1 MANAKLKKEGFN
13 YEDNSKLIPLAQN
26 GDSEAMNKLIEMN
39 LPLVSSISKKFL
51 NRGYEYEDIFQVGS
65 IGLVKAIKN
74 FNKAFDVKFST
85 YAVPMIIGEIK
96 RFLRDDGTIKV
107 SRSLKEL
114 NARIRETQKHF
125 LTTKG
130 KELTIEELAKELKVT
145 KEDIALAI
153 ESANPVESIEKSV
166 YNSKEDKEIGLVE
179 RISTNKDE
187 AEMLTNK
194 MVVKELLDELQTR
207 DKKIIMLRF
216 FKEKTQSEVAKIL
229 GINQVQVSRIERR
242 VLASM
247 KIKLMGAS

>member
-1 MANAKLKKEGFN
+1 VKIIG
-13 YEDNSKLIPLAQN
+13 LIW
-26 GDSEAMNKLIEMN
+26 
-39 LPLVSSISKKFL
+39 SIVKRFSG
-51 NRGYEYEDIFQVGS
+51 RGYELDDLYQIGCIGFIKS
-65 IGLVKAIKN
+65 IQRFDTNFEVKL
-74 FNKAFDVKFST
+74 ST
-85 YAVPMIIGEIK
+85 YSVPYMIGEIK

>member
-1 MANAKLKKEGFN
+1 MKIIG
-13 YEDNSKLIPLAQN
+13 LIW
-26 GDSEAMNKLIEMN
+26 
-39 LPLVSSISKKFL
+39 SIVKRFSG
-51 NRGYEYEDIFQVGS
+51 RGYELDDLYQIGCIGFIKS
-65 IGLVKAIKN
+65 IQRFDTNFEVKL
-74 FNKAFDVKFST
+74 ST
-85 YAVPMIIGEIK
+85 YSVPYMIGEIK

>member
-1 MANAKLKKEGFN
+1 M
-13 YEDNSKLIPLAQN
+13 
-26 GDSEAMNKLIEMN
+26 
-39 LPLVSSISKKFL
+39 
-51 NRGYEYEDIFQVGS
+51 
-65 IGLVKAIKN
+65 
-74 FNKAFDVKFST
+74 
-85 YAVPMIIGEIK
+85 IGEIK
-96 RFLRDDGTIKV
+96 RFLRDDGTVKV

-114 NARIRETQKHF
+114 NTRIRETQKHF

-187 AEMLTNK
+187 AEILTNK
-194 MVVKELLDELQTR
+194 MVVRDLIDGLQTR

-247 KIKLMGAS
+247 KIKLMGVS

>member
-1 MANAKLKKEGFN
+1 MEDLYQIGCIGFIKSIQRFDTNFEVKL
-13 YEDNSKLIPLAQN
+13 
-26 GDSEAMNKLIEMN
+26 
-39 LPLVSSISKKFL
+39 
-51 NRGYEYEDIFQVGS
+51 
-65 IGLVKAIKN
+65 
-74 FNKAFDVKFST
+74 ST
-85 YAVPMIIGEIK
+85 YSVPYMIGEIK

-125 LTTKG
+125 LTTNG

>member
-1 MANAKLKKEGFN
+1 M
-13 YEDNSKLIPLAQN
+13 
-26 GDSEAMNKLIEMN
+26 
-39 LPLVSSISKKFL
+39 
-51 NRGYEYEDIFQVGS
+51 
-65 IGLVKAIKN
+65 
-74 FNKAFDVKFST
+74 
-85 YAVPMIIGEIK
+85 IGEIK
-96 RFLRDDGTIKV
+96 RFLRDDGTVKV

-114 NARIRETQKHF
+114 NTRIRETQKHF

-187 AEMLTNK
+187 AEILTNK
-194 MVVKELLDELQTR
+194 MVVRDLIDGLQTR

-216 FKEKTQSEVAKIL
+216 FKEKTQSEVAQIL

-247 KIKLMGAS
+247 KIKLMGVS

>member
-1 MANAKLKKEGFN
+1 MKIIG
-13 YEDNSKLIPLAQN
+13 LIW
-26 GDSEAMNKLIEMN
+26 
-39 LPLVSSISKKFL
+39 SIVKRFSG
-51 NRGYEYEDIFQVGS
+51 RGYELEDLYQIGCIGFIKS
-65 IGLVKAIKN
+65 IQRFDTNFEVKL
-74 FNKAFDVKFST
+74 ST
-85 YAVPMIIGEIK
+85 YSVPYMIGEIK

-125 LTTKG
+125 LTTNG

>member
-1 MANAKLKKEGFN
+1 MDDLYQIGCIGFIQSIQRFDTNFEVKL
-13 YEDNSKLIPLAQN
+13 
-26 GDSEAMNKLIEMN
+26 
-39 LPLVSSISKKFL
+39 
-51 NRGYEYEDIFQVGS
+51 
-65 IGLVKAIKN
+65 
-74 FNKAFDVKFST
+74 ST
-85 YAVPMIIGEIK
+85 YSVPYMIGEIK

>member
-1 MANAKLKKEGFN
+1 MDDLYQIGCIGFIKSIQRFDTNFEVKL
-13 YEDNSKLIPLAQN
+13 
-26 GDSEAMNKLIEMN
+26 
-39 LPLVSSISKKFL
+39 
-51 NRGYEYEDIFQVGS
+51 
-65 IGLVKAIKN
+65 
-74 FNKAFDVKFST
+74 ST
-85 YAVPMIIGEIK
+85 YSVPYMIGEIK

-125 LTTKG
+125 LTTEG

>member
-1 MANAKLKKEGFN
+1 MDDLYQIGCIGFIKSIQRFDTNFEVKL
-13 YEDNSKLIPLAQN
+13 
-26 GDSEAMNKLIEMN
+26 
-39 LPLVSSISKKFL
+39 
-51 NRGYEYEDIFQVGS
+51 
-65 IGLVKAIKN
+65 
-74 FNKAFDVKFST
+74 ST
-85 YAVPMIIGEIK
+85 YSVPYMIGEIK

-114 NARIRETQKHF
+114 NTRIRETQKHF

-216 FKEKTQSEVAKIL
+216 FKEKTQSEVAKIF

>member
-1 MANAKLKKEGFN
+1 M
-13 YEDNSKLIPLAQN
+13 
-26 GDSEAMNKLIEMN
+26 
-39 LPLVSSISKKFL
+39 
-51 NRGYEYEDIFQVGS
+51 
-65 IGLVKAIKN
+65 
-74 FNKAFDVKFST
+74 
-85 YAVPMIIGEIK
+85 IGEIK
-96 RFLRDDGTIKV
+96 RFLRDDGTVKV

-114 NARIRETQKHF
+114 NTRIRETQKHF

-153 ESANPVESIEKSV
+153 ESANPVESIEKSI

-187 AEMLTNK
+187 AEILTNK
-194 MVVKELLDELQTR
+194 MVVRDLIDGLQTR

-216 FKEKTQSEVAKIL
+216 FKEKTQSEVAQIL

-247 KIKLMGAS
+247 KIKLMGVS

>member
-1 MANAKLKKEGFN
+1 M
-13 YEDNSKLIPLAQN
+13 
-26 GDSEAMNKLIEMN
+26 
-39 LPLVSSISKKFL
+39 
-51 NRGYEYEDIFQVGS
+51 
-65 IGLVKAIKN
+65 
-74 FNKAFDVKFST
+74 
-85 YAVPMIIGEIK
+85 IGEIK
-96 RFLRDDGTIKV
+96 RFLRDDGTVKV

-114 NARIRETQKHF
+114 NTRIRETQKHF

-187 AEMLTNK
+187 AEILTNK
-194 MVVKELLDELQTR
+194 MVVRDLIEGLQTR

-216 FKEKTQSEVAKIL
+216 FKEKTQSEVAQIL

-247 KIKLMGAS
+247 KIKLMGVS

>member
-1 MANAKLKKEGFN
+1 MDDLYQIGCIGFIKSIQRFDTNFEVKL
-13 YEDNSKLIPLAQN
+13 
-26 GDSEAMNKLIEMN
+26 
-39 LPLVSSISKKFL
+39 
-51 NRGYEYEDIFQVGS
+51 
-65 IGLVKAIKN
+65 
-74 FNKAFDVKFST
+74 ST
-85 YAVPMIIGEIK
+85 YSVPYMIGEIK